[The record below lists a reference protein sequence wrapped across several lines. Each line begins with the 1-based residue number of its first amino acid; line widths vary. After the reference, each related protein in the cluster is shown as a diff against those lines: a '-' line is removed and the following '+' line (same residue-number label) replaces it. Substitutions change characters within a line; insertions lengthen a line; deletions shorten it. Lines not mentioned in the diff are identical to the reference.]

1 MGEAGALIE
10 AIQAQLYRQFAHGA
24 AGQIRTTRCYPARL
38 MKPTVGVG
46 IPPST
51 RLASF
56 YFAYFCYLGAYAPY
70 FSLYLAG
77 EGFPPAEIATM
88 LALPQFVRIFAP
100 MAWGWL
106 SDATGSRRGVVALS
120 CAATTLAVTALF
132 FVSGFLQTALTVA
145 LIGMCSAAVLSIV
158 DALTF
163 SELGARTERYG
174 PIRLWGSVGFI
185 LAVLATGALLDAV
198 PVSRLLWVL
207 CGLSLGTFLVACGLP
222 SPRVERTAPL
232 KGSLQ
237 AILRRPEVVAFFAAC
252 AAMTVA
258 HGALYVFYSI
268 YLVGHGY
275 SKTVVGLMWMI
286 GVLAEIVVF
295 IAMPALM
302 RHVSLRAI
310 LLASFLAAGVRFV
323 AIGWGVDWF
332 FVLVLAQLLHGATF
346 GSFHAV
352 SIAVVHRLFDGP
364 LQVRG
369 QALYMSLCYG
379 LGGMAG
385 TLLAGATWDTLGA
398 PLTFGISALFGLA
411 GAAIVAWRVRI

>member
-1 MGEAGALIE
+1 MRIS
-10 AIQAQLYRQFAHGA
+10 Q
-24 AGQIRTTRCYPARL
+24 PARL
-38 MKPTVGVG
+38 
-46 IPPST
+46 
-51 RLASF
+51 AAF

-77 EGFPPAEIATM
+77 AGFPAGEIATI

-120 CAATTLAVTALF
+120 CALTTAAVGTLF
-132 FVSGFLQTALTVA
+132 FVSGFAQTAMTVA

-163 SELGARTERYG
+163 SVLGARTDRYG

-185 LAVLATGALLDAV
+185 VAVLATGAMLDLL
-198 PVSRLLWVL
+198 PVANLLRVL
-207 CGLSLGTFLVACGLP
+207 FALSLGTLLAAFGLP
-222 SPRVERTAPL
+222 APRVERATQV
-232 KGSLQ
+232 KGSLR
-237 AILRRPEVVAFFAAC
+237 AILRRSEVIAFFAAC
-252 AAMTVA
+252 TLMTVA

-275 SKTVVGLMWMI
+275 SKTVVGLMWML

-295 IAMPALM
+295 IAMPVLM
-302 RHVSLRAI
+302 RRFSLRAI
-310 LLASFLAAGVRFV
+310 LLASFLAAAIRFA
-323 AIGWGVDWF
+323 AIGWGVESLAI
-332 FVLVLAQLLHGATF
+332 LVAAQLLHAATF
-346 GSFHAV
+346 GSFHAA
-352 SIAVVHRLFDGP
+352 SIAAVHRLFAGP

-369 QALYMSLCYG
+369 QALYMSICYG
-379 LGGMAG
+379 VGGMAG
-385 TLLAGATWDTLGA
+385 TLLAGATWDRLGA

-411 GAAIVAWRVRI
+411 GAAIVAWRVRV

>member
-1 MGEAGALIE
+1 MRIS
-10 AIQAQLYRQFAHGA
+10 Q
-24 AGQIRTTRCYPARL
+24 PARL
-38 MKPTVGVG
+38 
-46 IPPST
+46 
-51 RLASF
+51 AAF

-77 EGFPPAEIATM
+77 AGFPAGEIATI

-120 CAATTLAVTALF
+120 CALTTAAVGTLF
-132 FVSGFLQTALTVA
+132 FVSGFAQTAMTVA

-163 SELGARTERYG
+163 SVLGARTDRYG

-185 LAVLATGALLDAV
+185 VAVLATGAMLDLL
-198 PVSRLLWVL
+198 PVVNLLRVL
-207 CGLSLGTFLVACGLP
+207 FALSLGTLLAAFGLP
-222 SPRVERTAPL
+222 APRVERATQV
-232 KGSLQ
+232 KGSLR
-237 AILRRPEVVAFFAAC
+237 AILRRSEVIAFFAAC
-252 AAMTVA
+252 TLMTVA

-275 SKTVVGLMWMI
+275 SKTVVGLMWML

-295 IAMPALM
+295 IAMPVLM
-302 RHVSLRAI
+302 RRFSLRAI
-310 LLASFLAAGVRFV
+310 LLASFLAAAIRFA
-323 AIGWGVDWF
+323 AIGWGVESLAI
-332 FVLVLAQLLHGATF
+332 LVAAQLLHAATF
-346 GSFHAV
+346 GSFHAA
-352 SIAVVHRLFDGP
+352 SIAAVHRLFAGP

-369 QALYMSLCYG
+369 QALYMSICYG
-379 LGGMAG
+379 VGGMAG
-385 TLLAGATWDTLGA
+385 TLLAGATWDRLGA

-411 GAAIVAWRVRI
+411 GAAIVAWRVRV